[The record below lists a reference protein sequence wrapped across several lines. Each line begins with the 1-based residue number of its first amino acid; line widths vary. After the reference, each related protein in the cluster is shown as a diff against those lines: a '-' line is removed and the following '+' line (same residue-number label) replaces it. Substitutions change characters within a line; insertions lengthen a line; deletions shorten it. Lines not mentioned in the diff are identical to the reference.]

1 MKWITLLFTLFILQ
15 VILWANTGT
24 MPGALEM
31 IYDFPN
37 GDKVGHFILFGTLS
51 FLVNKTTI
59 SMFKRSPKGIILSV
73 SLILMLLVGFE
84 EWTQQFLPNRT
95 YSWIDLAFSYAGIT
109 LGAWLTWRFRN
120 YPAK

>member
-1 MKWITLLFTLFILQ
+1 MKWITLLFILFILQ

-84 EWTQQFLPNRT
+84 EWAQQFSPNRT

>member
-1 MKWITLLFTLFILQ
+1 MKWITVLFTLFILQ

>member
-1 MKWITLLFTLFILQ
+1 MKWITVLFTLFILQ

-59 SMFKRSPKGIILSV
+59 CF
-73 SLILMLLVGFE
+73 
-84 EWTQQFLPNRT
+84 QF
-95 YSWIDLAFSYAGIT
+95 
-109 LGAWLTWRFRN
+109 
-120 YPAK
+120 